1 MTSAQLAKLALDH
14 VTKVLD
20 KLSDEQLQALATG
33 RGWFEFRSE
42 EVVVKSPKTRAALVE
57 PTFDV
62 NAAADEIRGLDGSAA
77 ITAYLDRRNFKTADL
92 KAIAIALGPTVSTK
106 GRTLAQLKTNIV
118 EGVAGFRERAAA
130 IGGWGRQ

>member
-33 RGWFEFRSE
+33 RGWFEFRTE
-42 EVVVKSPKTRAALVE
+42 EIVVKSPKTRQAAAA
-57 PTFDV
+57 PSFDV
-62 NAAADEIRGLDGSAA
+62 EAVAEEIKALGSSTA
-77 ITAYLDRRNFKTADL
+77 ITAYLDAKKFKQAEL
-92 KAIAIALGPTVSTK
+92 KAIATALGPTVSTK
-106 GRTLAQLKTNIV
+106 GTVPQLKTNIA

-130 IGGWGRQ
+130 IGGWGRR